1 MWFIGV
7 EVEQETSAPPPKKI
21 LDPPLQFTSTTSI
34 GTSRSH
40 DATGTRAFKK
50 KKQKQK
56 PISLIGF
63 AVSFQLGGKMVVFSQ
78 NRFSARYVRASLA
91 RSARARLDFCRS
103 PGGGGVL
110 LCMGYIGV
118 CRCEG
123 YGFQAVYSGIGYINR
138 SVWV

>member
-1 MWFIGV
+1 MLFIGV
-7 EVEQETSAPPPKKI
+7 EVELETSAPPPKKI

-50 KKQKQK
+50 KKKQK

-78 NRFSARYVRASLA
+78 NRFSVRYVRASLA
-91 RSARARLDFCRS
+91 LSGRATH
-103 PGGGGVL
+103 P
-110 LCMGYIGV
+110 
-118 CRCEG
+118 
-123 YGFQAVYSGIGYINR
+123 
-138 SVWV
+138 